1 MSAAHTTLIFEKV
14 VLGNIAPCIF
24 FARRNVP
31 FSIALKVKDAIIKN
45 RCETGSKYRG
55 SCYEEW
61 RILEEMTVFL
71 DREGKPVV
79 STITSE

>member
-31 FSIALKVKDAIIKN
+31 FSIVLKPYSRDVQVYILSLN
-45 RCETGSKYRG
+45 R
-55 SCYEEW
+55 
-61 RILEEMTVFL
+61 
-71 DREGKPVV
+71 
-79 STITSE
+79 ITQDNF